1 MRPFRLL
8 VMIVFAVAGIAT
20 AAQSREVRAEAFS
33 PAGYYLLRMD
43 LFAATPL
50 AAGDIVFLG
59 DSLTEGAE
67 WNELFP
73 DLPVRDRGISGDTT
87 AGVLQRLGTIT
98 SARPA
103 AVFLLIGTNEL
114 GPALDPAPSLARQ
127 REILARIRR
136 ESPDTRVFVQSLLP
150 RAVAYRERVESYN
163 AALREIC
170 HEAGATLDRSLSGL
184 PRARRLAAR
193 RAHLRRT
200 APQRRRLPTL
210 ARTAP
215 PVPAPVGSASAGLW
229 VRIHSDNVRLKPNH
243 IEQRQ
248 QHRCPRQQRAIA
260 PVGRHSWRR
269 QRSGMHQSA

>member
-20 AAQSREVRAEAFS
+20 AAQSREVRAQAFS

-150 RAVAYRERVESYN
+150 RAGTYRERVESYN
-163 AALREIC
+163 DALRGIC
-170 HEAGATLDRSLSGL
+170 REAGVGFIDLYPAFLAPDGSLRDELTFDELHLTGAGYRRWRELLL
-184 PRARRLAAR
+184 PYL
-193 RAHLRRT
+193 H
-200 APQRRRLPTL
+200 P
-210 ARTAP
+210 
-215 PVPAPVGSASAGLW
+215 
-229 VRIHSDNVRLKPNH
+229 
-243 IEQRQ
+243 
-248 QHRCPRQQRAIA
+248 
-260 PVGRHSWRR
+260 
-269 QRSGMHQSA
+269 

>member
-20 AAQSREVRAEAFS
+20 AAQSREVRAQAFS

-50 AAGDIVFLG
+50 AVGDIVFLG

-150 RAVAYRERVESYN
+150 RAVALRERVESYN

-170 HEAGATLDRSLSGL
+170 QEAGATWIDLYPGFLAPDGSLRDELTFDELHLNGAGYRRWRELLL
-184 PRARRLAAR
+184 PSL
-193 RAHLRRT
+193 H
-200 APQRRRLPTL
+200 P
-210 ARTAP
+210 
-215 PVPAPVGSASAGLW
+215 
-229 VRIHSDNVRLKPNH
+229 
-243 IEQRQ
+243 
-248 QHRCPRQQRAIA
+248 
-260 PVGRHSWRR
+260 
-269 QRSGMHQSA
+269 

>member
-8 VMIVFAVAGIAT
+8 VMIVFAVAGFAT
-20 AAQSREVRAEAFS
+20 AAQSREVRAQAFS

-114 GPALDPAPSLARQ
+114 DPALDPAPSLARQ

-136 ESPDTRVFVQSLLP
+136 EAPDTRVFVQSLLP
-150 RAVAYRERVESYN
+150 RALAYRERVESYN

-170 HEAGATLDRSLSGL
+170 HEAGATWIDLYPGFLAPDGSLRDELTFDELHLNGAGYRLWRELLL
-184 PRARRLAAR
+184 PSL
-193 RAHLRRT
+193 H
-200 APQRRRLPTL
+200 P
-210 ARTAP
+210 
-215 PVPAPVGSASAGLW
+215 
-229 VRIHSDNVRLKPNH
+229 
-243 IEQRQ
+243 
-248 QHRCPRQQRAIA
+248 
-260 PVGRHSWRR
+260 
-269 QRSGMHQSA
+269 

>member
-20 AAQSREVRAEAFS
+20 AAQSREVRAQAFS

-150 RAVAYRERVESYN
+150 RAARFRPAIESYN
-163 AALREIC
+163 AALADLGREFGCTFIDLYPAFLAEDGSLRDEFTVDEV
-170 HEAGATLDRSLSGL
+170 HLNTAGYLHWRELLQPHLASL
-184 PRARRLAAR
+184 
-193 RAHLRRT
+193 
-200 APQRRRLPTL
+200 
-210 ARTAP
+210 
-215 PVPAPVGSASAGLW
+215 
-229 VRIHSDNVRLKPNH
+229 
-243 IEQRQ
+243 
-248 QHRCPRQQRAIA
+248 
-260 PVGRHSWRR
+260 
-269 QRSGMHQSA
+269 